1 MRRFLAAGLLVA
13 MVAWPVAMGAS
24 VIEQGRHH
32 AVWTSAVYLL
42 ASVIC
47 HQRPE
52 RSFSTSGVQWP
63 VCARCSG
70 LYIAAPFGALLAL
83 VAGRA
88 AGDGTRTRLLL
99 VLLGLPTLI
108 TFLIEAAGIAHVGN
122 LGRALAAGPLGAAI
136 GWLLIRAAHE

>member
-1 MRRFLAAGLLVA
+1 

-24 VIEQGRHH
+24 VVEREQNH

-42 ASVIC
+42 ASAIC

-52 RSFSTSGVQWP
+52 RSFWTSGVRWP

-70 LYIAAPFGALLAL
+70 LYIAAPLGALFALAGGR
-83 VAGRA
+83 VATDR
-88 AGDGTRTRLLL
+88 TRTRVVV

-108 TFLIEAAGIAHVGN
+108 TFLIEAAGIAHVPN
-122 LGRALAAGPLGAAI
+122 LARAVAAVPLGAAI

>member
-1 MRRFLAAGLLVA
+1 MRRFLAVALLLA
-13 MVAWPVAMGAS
+13 MVAWPAAMAAS
-24 VIEQGRHH
+24 VIERGRTH

-42 ASVIC
+42 ASAIC

-70 LYIAAPFGALLAL
+70 LYIAAPFGALFALAG
-83 VAGRA
+83 GRA
-88 AGDGTRTRLLL
+88 EADRTRTRVGVLLL
-99 VLLGLPTLI
+99 SLPTLI
-108 TFLIEAAGIAHVGN
+108 TFLIEFAGIAHVAN
-122 LGRALAAGPLGAAI
+122 LARAAAALPLGAAI